1 MKKLILVLGVSVN
14 IVNLIA
20 QITPPKRKVQLVIL
34 FDTSNSMDG
43 LIEQAKSRIWAIVN
57 EVSGLRYAGETPL
70 LEIAMYDYGND
81 GLSASSNFIRQQIP
95 FTTNLDVV
103 SEKLFALRTNGGS
116 EFCGAVIQ
124 KSLDDLNWSNNAQ
137 DLKLIYIAGN
147 EPFNQGP
154 INYKEVCSKASLKG
168 VFVNTIYC
176 GDALQ
181 GIREFWKDGA
191 TCSNGEY
198 FNINS
203 NEKIVYIETPY
214 DDLIQQQNLK
224 LNGTYM
230 GYGSNYEYNISNQHA
245 QDANAKVQSISVA
258 SERIIVKS
266 KKSAYKNTDWD
277 VVDAIEADSAFLS
290 KVKDEELPNEL
301 KGKTKEEQEI
311 IIKEKAKER
320 EEIQTEIGR
329 LALEREKFIQEEKKK
344 RNESGG
350 TGEKDDFGSAISKS
364 LKETA
369 KSLGFE

>member
-1 MKKLILVLGVSVN
+1 MKNLVFIFGIAFHMLNVN
-14 IVNLIA
+14 A
-20 QITPPKRKVQLVIL
+20 QIVQQKRKVQLVIL

-57 EVSGLRYAGETPL
+57 EVSGLRYAGETPS

-124 KSLDDLNWSNNAQ
+124 KSLDDLNWSNDAQ

-168 VFVNTIYC
+168 VFINTIYC

-181 GIREFWKDGA
+181 GIRELWKDGA

-203 NEKIVYIETPY
+203 NEKVVYIETPY

-224 LNGTYM
+224 LNGTYV
-230 GYGSNYEYNISNQHA
+230 GYGVNYEYNKSNQHA
-245 QDANAKVQSISVA
+245 QDANAFKQSNSVA

-266 KKSAYKNTDWD
+266 KKSAYKNGDWD
-277 VVDAIEADSAFLS
+277 VVDAIEADSTFLS
-290 KVKDEELPNEL
+290 KIKDEELPNEL
-301 KGKTKEEQEI
+301 KGKTKEEQEKY
-311 IIKEKAKER
+311 IKEKAKER
-320 EEIQTEIGR
+320 EDIQAEIGR
-329 LALEREKFIQEEKKK
+329 LAIERDKFINEEKKK
-344 RNESGG
+344 RNE

-364 LKETA
+364 LKEKA

>member
-1 MKKLILVLGVSVN
+1 
-14 IVNLIA
+14 
-20 QITPPKRKVQLVIL
+20 
-34 FDTSNSMDG
+34 
-43 LIEQAKSRIWAIVN
+43 
-57 EVSGLRYAGETPL
+57 
-70 LEIAMYDYGND
+70 
-81 GLSASSNFIRQQIP
+81 
-95 FTTNLDVV
+95 
-103 SEKLFALRTNGGS
+103 
-116 EFCGAVIQ
+116 
-124 KSLDDLNWSNNAQ
+124 
-137 DLKLIYIAGN
+137 
-147 EPFNQGP
+147 
-154 INYKEVCSKASLKG
+154 
-168 VFVNTIYC
+168 
-176 GDALQ
+176 
-181 GIREFWKDGA
+181 
-191 TCSNGEY
+191 
-198 FNINS
+198 
-203 NEKIVYIETPY
+203 
-214 DDLIQQQNLK
+214 
-224 LNGTYM
+224 M